1 MTDDRTGQIE
11 PTLKVEGLSIAYQT
25 RTGPVPAVRQV
36 SLDIMPGEIVG
47 LAGESGS
54 GKSTVAFGV
63 VGFLGKNGKVTRG
76 SIEFLGRELTG
87 FSQRE
92 LGRLRGD
99 RMAMVYQD
107 PMAALNP
114 ALKLGDQ
121 LAETLICHQK
131 MSKAE
136 ARRFSQKM
144 FDRVHMPD
152 SAEVMKRY
160 PHQLSGGQQQR
171 ALIAMALVNR
181 PALLIMDEPTTALDV
196 TIEAAVLDLV
206 SELRDEFDTSI
217 LFISHDLAVMA
228 RLCDRVAV
236 MYAGQ
241 IVEQAPVTELF
252 RRPAHPYTRGLLN
265 CLPHPGQGLARAGLR
280 PIQGQAPGPGEV
292 PESACSF
299 HPRCQYVDQVCRDRS
314 PKFGSLEP
322 GHAVRCFFAAR
333 IRDLPPL
340 GPEAALVR
348 ASAGPGDEPLLE
360 VDNLKVYYQGR
371 RHETVRAVDGVGF
384 RLGAGR
390 TLGLVGESGCGKS
403 TLARAIIGLETSD
416 AGRIEFLGIDVSR
429 AISRREDQLVKEMQM
444 VFQNPDSTL
453 NPAYSVGRQI
463 GRALKKLGSMPRR
476 KRKAAVR
483 DLLASVRLGPEY
495 LSRPPRAL
503 SGGEKQRV
511 AIARALAGRSRLVLC
526 DEPVSSLDVSVQAAV
541 LNLLQD
547 LQAETGTGLI
557 FISHDLS
564 VVRYL
569 AHEVAVMYLGKIV
582 EAGPVDAVFE
592 PPSHPYTEALLSAAP
607 APDPDSGPGRI
618 RLSGDIPSPAHPP
631 AGCPFHTRCPR
642 ISLMTDGGRSCQ
654 SDAPPWQ
661 VAGSG
666 HGIWCHLPLE
676 RLAELGP
683 TGLDG
688 P

>member
-1 MTDDRTGQIE
+1 MIANRTGQTE
-11 PTLKVEGLSIAYQT
+11 PTLRVDGLSIAYQT

-36 SLDIMPGEIVG
+36 SLDILPGEIVG

-63 VGFLGKNGKVTRG
+63 IGFLGPNGKVTRG
-76 SIEFLGRELTG
+76 TIEFLGRELTG
-87 FSQRE
+87 LSQKE

-114 ALKLGDQ
+114 ALKVGDQ
-121 LAETLICHQK
+121 LAETLICHRK
-131 MSKAE
+131 LSKAE
-136 ARRFSQKM
+136 AWHQSREM
-144 FDRVHMPD
+144 LDRVHLPD
-152 SAEVMKRY
+152 AVQVMRRY

-171 ALIAMALVNR
+171 ALIAMALLNR

-206 SELRDEFDTSI
+206 SELRDELDTSI

-228 RLCDRVAV
+228 RVCDRVAV

-241 IVEQAPVTELF
+241 IVEQAAVAELF
-252 RRPAHPYTRGLLN
+252 RRPVHPYTRGLLN
-265 CLPHPGQGLARAGLR
+265 CLPHPGPGKARAGLR
-280 PIQGQAPGPGEV
+280 PIEGQAPGPGEV
-292 PESACSF
+292 LEWACSF
-299 HPRCQYVDQVCRDRS
+299 HPRCRYVDQVCRSRS
-314 PKFGSLEP
+314 PEFSPLEP

-333 IRDLPPL
+333 IRDLPPVE
-340 GPEAALVR
+340 PEEAGVR
-348 ASAGPGDEPLLE
+348 AEAGPGDEPLLE
-360 VDNLKVYYQGR
+360 VANLQVHYQGR
-371 RHETVRAVDGVGF
+371 RRETIRAVDGVSF
-384 RLGAGR
+384 RLGSGR

-403 TLARAIIGLETSD
+403 TLARAIIGLENSD
-416 AGRIEFLGIDVSR
+416 AGRVEFLGIDVSG
-429 AISRREDQLVKEMQM
+429 AISRREDRLVKEMQM

-453 NPAYSVGRQI
+453 NPAFSVGRQI
-463 GRALKKLGSMPRR
+463 GRALKKLGRVPRQR
-476 KRKAAVR
+476 RKAAVK

-495 LSRPPRAL
+495 LSRAPRSL

-547 LQAETGTGLI
+547 LQNETGTGLV

-569 AHEVAVMYLGKIV
+569 AHQVAVMYLGKIV
-582 EAGPVDAVFE
+582 EAGPAEAVFE

-607 APDPDSGPGRI
+607 RGDPESGPGRI

-631 AGCPFHTRCPR
+631 SGCPFHTRCFK
-642 ISLMTDGGRSCQ
+642 ISLMTDGGRGCRTQ
-654 SDAPPWQ
+654 APPWQ
-661 VAGSG
+661 VAGDG

-676 RLAELGP
+676 RLAESGP
-683 TGLDG
+683 AGLDR